1 MFIQT
6 KATARATKVRT
17 DGRIGDFGNF
27 FNGLA
32 KSPRV
37 LPSSLILNEYNLY
50 RKIVKYRF
58 LSKVCMIKIVPHST
72 VSPQM

>member
-32 KSPRV
+32 KTAHACFDRP
-37 LPSSLILNEYNLY
+37 EY
-50 RKIVKYRF
+50 
-58 LSKVCMIKIVPHST
+58 
-72 VSPQM
+72 